1 VRARTDDAEYCMGY
15 RSIEAI
21 ENGVLGKCDS
31 CGVVAGRHG
40 YQLILLRMHVP
51 ARRLARR
58 TDESIDLR
66 AMDSSSSFRESIE
79 YRDVR
84 VRVRSTS
91 RPALN
96 ACSLLGATC
105 RRAVRFRR
113 NQGNRFIHGGRGGGP
128 RAMAS

>member
-1 VRARTDDAEYCMGY
+1 LTKLLHGQETLEYWICNCYSSSIYRSRHSVRARTDDAEYCMGY

-96 ACSLLGATC
+96 ACSL
-105 RRAVRFRR
+105 
-113 NQGNRFIHGGRGGGP
+113 
-128 RAMAS
+128 